1 MKHCYD
7 PQGQE
12 DYREPS
18 MPKSTKQNVTPSKRS
33 CFFSTAV
40 TLLLVSFM
48 ASPLVFSAAMAEDAE
63 LFLKP
68 LVDTSGQAARST
80 PASQTPANTPANE
93 GKTNGH
99 GDVPVSWH
107 SNIPANKSGPPLS
120 TQAPIVLNG
129 KIESLQS
136 AIDIERDKVD
146 WYAWYLSVRK
156 YLART
161 GGLPCM
167 LGTPIRFYRNGR
179 IEALTPDPVCQASV
193 QHRRFPLPAETR
205 LDAILL
211 PVRKGTLPPVTPNEL
226 YSKIKE

>member
-1 MKHCYD
+1 
-7 PQGQE
+7 
-12 DYREPS
+12 
-18 MPKSTKQNVTPSKRS
+18 MPENSRQNITTTQHSR
-33 CFFSTAV
+33 FFSTAL
-40 TLLLVSFM
+40 TLLLVPLM
-48 ASPLVFSAAMAEDAE
+48 ASQLVLGPAMAEDMDAM
-63 LFLKP
+63 LKP
-68 LVDTSGQAARST
+68 LVDTSRSAPATPT
-80 PASQTPANTPANE
+80 PATTPNTGA
-93 GKTNGH
+93 GH
-99 GDVPVSWH
+99 GNGDVPVSWH

-120 TQAPIVLNG
+120 TQAPLVLNG

-193 QHRRFPLPAETR
+193 EHRRFPLPAETR

-226 YSKIKE
+226 YTKIKE